1 MNVRTASGSDRVTK
15 LAENSRHPIRLLAL
29 AVLTRLYRKRKAP
42 MKSPLTFLRTVL
54 PILFLLLSASFM
66 AHAQDDY
73 ASMKNWESYDFSSK
87 AITKS
92 DLGKLTIDDLKL
104 VRGIVFG
111 KHGRVFKDPDIRRF
125 LESRPWYKANAN
137 FSNSALNDTER
148 RNLDVVRIAEAE
160 QHETVQP
167 GDMRLWEDRALTRK
181 KLGAHTNAEWT
192 VLASEIE
199 AIHGRRFDDT
209 PWLQQYFAERY
220 WYRAADNYNPK
231 SLNDTERKNLA
242 LIDLIRK
249 QQRKVAIAPG
259 DMELFEDKLIADT
272 MLRGLSLHELR
283 LLRNEIYAR
292 HGRIFKT
299 MWIQQYFGSQPW
311 YDPKEDFKDEE
322 ISGSDKTNI
331 ETIVAYEN
339 NLHNSISTKP
349 ITRALLQGLFVEDVR
364 KMRDEIY
371 ARHGKVFKDQWTQ
384 KYFASFD
391 WYKANPNYSDAQLSA
406 VEKSNLVVIG
416 GYEKKA
422 VTAMSTIEG

>member
-1 MNVRTASGSDRVTK
+1 
-15 LAENSRHPIRLLAL
+15 
-29 AVLTRLYRKRKAP
+29 
-42 MKSPLTFLRTVL
+42 MKSPTSFLRGVL
-54 PILFLLLSASFM
+54 PVLLVLVTVSFVTQ
-66 AHAQDDY
+66 AQDEY
-73 ASMKNWESYDFSSK
+73 ASMKSWESYDFSGKSITPADIK
-87 AITKS
+87 A
-92 DLGKLTIDDLKL
+92 LTIDDLKL

-111 KHGRVFKDPDIRRF
+111 KHGRIFKDPDIRRF
-125 LESRPWYKANAN
+125 LESRPWYKADAN
-137 FSNSALNDTER
+137 FSNAALNDTER
-148 RNLDVVRIAEAE
+148 NNLDVIRIAEAA

-167 GDMRLWEDRALTRK
+167 GDMRLWEHRVLARK
-181 KLGAHTNAEWT
+181 KLGTHTNAEWT

-199 AIHGRRFDDT
+199 AIHGKRFDDE
-209 PWLQQYFAERY
+209 PWLQQYFDERY
-220 WYRAADNYNPK
+220 WYKAADNYNPK
-231 SLNDTERKNLA
+231 SLSDTERKNLA

-259 DMELFEDKLIADT
+259 DMELFENKLISEA

-299 MWIQQYFGSQPW
+299 MWLQQYFGGQPW
-311 YDPKEDFKDEE
+311 YDPKDDFKDEE

-339 NLHNSISTKP
+339 KLHNSISTTP
-349 ITRALLQGLFVEDVR
+349 IKQTLLQGLFIEDVR
-364 KMRDEIY
+364 KMREEIY
-371 ARHGKVFKDQWTQ
+371 ARHGKVFKDPWTQ

-406 VEKSNLVVIG
+406 VEKGNVAVIAA
-416 GYEKKA
+416 YEKKA

>member
-1 MNVRTASGSDRVTK
+1 MAPVMLLIFAAS
-15 LAENSRHPIRLLAL
+15 AA
-29 AVLTRLYRKRKAP
+29 AQ
-42 MKSPLTFLRTVL
+42 
-54 PILFLLLSASFM
+54 
-66 AHAQDDY
+66 AQDEY
-73 ASMKNWESYDFSSK
+73 ASVKNWETYDFGSK
-87 AITKS
+87 PIAKG
-92 DLGKLTIDDLKL
+92 DLGTLTIDDLKL

-125 LESRPWYKANAN
+125 LESRAWYKADAG
-137 FSNSALNDTER
+137 FSNSTLSDTER
-148 RNLDVVRIAEAE
+148 QNLDVIRIAEAE

-167 GDMRLWEDRALTRK
+167 GDMRLWENRALTRK
-181 KLGAHTNAEWT
+181 KLGEHTSAEWT

-209 PWLQQYFAERY
+209 PWLQQYFDERY
-220 WYRAADNYNPK
+220 WYKAADTYNPK

-242 LIDLIRK
+242 LIDLVRK

-259 DMELFEDKLIADT
+259 DMELFENKLISEA

-331 ETIVAYEN
+331 ESIVAYEN
-339 NLHNSISTKP
+339 KLHNSISTKP

-406 VEKSNLVVIG
+406 VEKRNLVVIG

>member
-1 MNVRTASGSDRVTK
+1 MKTPLTLLRTIAPLLLILFTASAITQ
-15 LAENSRHPIRLLAL
+15 
-29 AVLTRLYRKRKAP
+29 
-42 MKSPLTFLRTVL
+42 
-54 PILFLLLSASFM
+54 
-66 AHAQDDY
+66 AQDDY
-73 ASMKNWESYDFSSK
+73 ASMKTWESYDFSSR

-92 DLGKLTIDDLKL
+92 DLGTLTIDDLKL

-111 KHGRVFKDPDIRRF
+111 KHGRIFKDPDIRRF

-137 FSNSALNDTER
+137 FSNSALNNTER
-148 RNLDVVRIAEAE
+148 RNLDVIRIAEAD

-181 KLGAHTNAEWT
+181 KLGTHTNAEWT

-209 PWLQQYFAERY
+209 PWLQQYFDERY
-220 WYRAADNYNPK
+220 WYSAAGTYNPK
-231 SLNDTERKNLA
+231 LLNDTERRNLA

-259 DMELFEDKLIADT
+259 DLELFEDKLISDA
-272 MLRGLSLHELR
+272 MLHGLSLHELR

-299 MWIQQYFGSQPW
+299 MWLQQYFGSQSW
-311 YDPKEDFKDEE
+311 YDPKEEFKDEE
-322 ISGSDKTNI
+322 VSGSDKTNV

-339 NLHNSISTKP
+339 KLHNSISTKP

-371 ARHGKVFKDQWTQ
+371 ARHGKVFKDPWTQ

-391 WYKANPNYSDAQLSA
+391 WYKADAKFDEASLSSI
-406 VEKSNLVVIG
+406 EKQNVATIVA
-416 GYEKKA
+416 YEKKA